1 MKLLKQPKLKTIV
14 RNNRISIASDL
25 DNEIIPIRGD
35 NYDNPTGTV
44 NSFSDVFK
52 LRYVY
57 EGTPGVAPTV
67 NENGEILGGS
77 GTDITDF
84 FLFDDGQRDSL
95 YDTAAL
101 VKLWF
106 QNTYWYF
113 STRFRLLQT
122 FRG

>member
-1 MKLLKQPKLKTIV
+1 M
-14 RNNRISIASDL
+14 
-25 DNEIIPIRGD
+25 
-35 NYDNPTGTV
+35 
-44 NSFSDVFK
+44 
-52 LRYVY
+52 Y

-101 VKLWF
+101 VRKPGSELPLAHWLSVSITS
-106 QNTYWYF
+106 NTPRVISSPLILT
-113 STRFRLLQT
+113 STRT
-122 FRG
+122 V